1 MKGKLTR
8 QRKIRQVSKLEVLGH
23 WVRTYKGRES
33 QERRNIGESRTA
45 SQRMT
50 KGLLCKQEQGMN
62 REGACL
68 SWPMLGD

>member
-1 MKGKLTR
+1 M
-8 QRKIRQVSKLEVLGH
+8 SKLEVSGH

-33 QERRNIGESRTA
+33 QERRNIGESRKA

>member
-1 MKGKLTR
+1 M
-8 QRKIRQVSKLEVLGH
+8 
-23 WVRTYKGRES
+23 RTYKGRES
-33 QERRNIGESRTA
+33 QERRDIGESGTA

-50 KGLLCKQEQGMN
+50 KGLLRKQERGMD